1 MRDNRYRYR
10 PTGIFVLTY
19 RPSMSASF
27 AMSGSVS
34 DLMRSL
40 CHKNVIVNL
49 LKLVEWSFVSVLELT
64 GRVRAGEVVSACV
77 SISQCVMDKNLVGK
91 WGAVRSLEI
100 CDL

>member
-10 PTGIFVLTY
+10 PAGIFVLTY

-34 DLMRSL
+34 DLTRSL

-49 LKLVEWSFVSVLELT
+49 LKPVESSFVSIPELT
-64 GRVRAGEVVSACV
+64 GLGLAGWSVC
-77 SISQCVMDKNLVGK
+77 
-91 WGAVRSLEI
+91 RSPDMSWTKLG
-100 CDL
+100 